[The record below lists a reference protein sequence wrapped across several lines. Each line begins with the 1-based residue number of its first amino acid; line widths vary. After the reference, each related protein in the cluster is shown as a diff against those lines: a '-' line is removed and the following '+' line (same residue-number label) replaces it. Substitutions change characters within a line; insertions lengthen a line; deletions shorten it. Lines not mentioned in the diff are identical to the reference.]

1 MRSITDV
8 FIKHPVLAVV
18 VNFAIV
24 LIGLRAMVLLPI
36 QQYPKLEST
45 SVVITT
51 YYIGASAE
59 TIRGFL
65 TTPIEQAVSS
75 IAGVDYI
82 ESSSTA
88 GASIITVRL
97 KLNHNSTQA
106 LAEVNARLQQVRR
119 QLPAEAEPPAIE
131 LQRADRPYASF
142 YISFTS
148 DEISISALTDWI
160 NRTIQPQLS
169 ILSGV
174 QRVGVEVGRCPPCVF
189 GFRPIDWV
197 R

>member
-88 GASIITVRL
+88 GASALELVYVSPMCRSLGSSRPTAMTEL
-97 KLNHNSTQA
+97 HGSAYLAA
-106 LAEVNARLQQVRR
+106 LAR
-119 QLPAEAEPPAIE
+119 
-131 LQRADRPYASF
+131 DRPTKVA
-142 YISFTS
+142 
-148 DEISISALTDWI
+148 
-160 NRTIQPQLS
+160 P
-169 ILSGV
+169 
-174 QRVGVEVGRCPPCVF
+174 
-189 GFRPIDWV
+189 
-197 R
+197 